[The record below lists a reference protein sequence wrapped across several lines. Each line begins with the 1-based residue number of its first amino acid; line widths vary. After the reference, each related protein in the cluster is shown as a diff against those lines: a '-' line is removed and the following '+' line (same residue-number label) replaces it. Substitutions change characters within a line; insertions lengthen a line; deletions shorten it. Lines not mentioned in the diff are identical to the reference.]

1 MMDPHSL
8 RPPVRRRTGREG
20 DQAVLEAGDAAGGA
34 RAPSGVGESHLH
46 RYSGWRESARGLS
59 ARLYPRLEGIGNGGS
74 TWDLKFQI
82 IFKKFKSSFCGMWDI
97 YK

>member
-1 MMDPHSL
+1 M
-8 RPPVRRRTGREG
+8 
-20 DQAVLEAGDAAGGA
+20 VLEAGDAGGGA

-82 IFKKFKSSFCGMWDI
+82 IFKNSNHHFAACGI
-97 YK
+97 FINK